1 MIRQPIVVLVGH
13 VDHGKSSILEKIREI
28 SITKHEA
35 GFITQKI
42 FAIDVPFENIRK
54 ICGSLLDQLKI
65 KLSIPGLLMIDTP
78 GHEAFT
84 NLRKRGGNL
93 ADIAILVI
101 DINEGLKPQTVEAIE
116 ILKQYKTPFVIALNK
131 IDLIPGWKSQK
142 TFLINN
148 INSQPD
154 SVKQR
159 LDNKLYEILGQLYN
173 LNIKTE
179 RFDRIEDYTKQIAM
193 IPCSAKTTEG
203 FPELLMVITGLAQRY
218 MEDSLKIEV
227 KGDAKGTILE
237 VKDEKGLGTTVDVI
251 IYDGL
256 LKVNDQIIIGGID
269 DSIITKVRSLFI
281 PEKGK
286 LKQIKEISAASAV
299 KIYAPGL
306 NDAVA
311 GMPIRVVSNDNIE
324 KLKKEIQK
332 EIQEVIMETDK
343 QGIVLKADSLGSL
356 EALISLLKA
365 RDVKIKKA
373 SIGSITKK
381 DISDA
386 SAEKNPLN
394 KVILAFN
401 VKSEIKSEIKI
412 ISSNIIYKIIDE
424 FQSWIDNTKKS
435 LEAKELENLVR
446 PCKIEIM
453 KGYVFRQSNPAIV
466 GADILIGTL
475 KTNTQLMKN
484 GKQVA
489 VVKSIQYEKENIN
502 EVNSGKQVAVSI
514 PNVIVGRQIN
524 EGDILYSDIPERDFI
539 QLKKLTKYLNRD
551 EVELLKE
558 IVKIKRKDNQ
568 LWGV

>member
-13 VDHGKSSILEKIREI
+13 VDHGKSSILERIREI

-401 VKSEIKSEIKI
+401 VKSEIKSDIKI

-424 FQSWIDNTKKS
+424 FQLWIDNTKKS

-475 KTNTQLMKN
+475 KTNTPLMKN

-514 PNVIVGRQIN
+514 PNVIIGRQIN

-558 IVKIKRKDNQ
+558 IVQIKRKDNQ